1 MVAPLT
7 VQSVLAE
14 LAEGPVPAERILA
27 LRELVLEARRETERD
42 LEEQEPCE
50 ELASHLTALVEDC
63 QLLTAILR
71 PLAEACAA
79 DDTPRIHKLAADL
92 KDADAQLA
100 STEEALQEWENRVEL
115 RCPACGEP
123 GDVCARHEL
132 DGLYPDPTWEPPAGS
147 AELGDNYLVA
157 FAAYQ
162 GVLEGAAT
170 LGYLEEALTPLE
182 VMLRRFITL
191 ASGEHG
197 LHGDTTADALTR
209 IVWAS
214 QQSLDGLKRMRRV
227 LETRQTRDLN
237 AGWAE
242 VFSHATEIQECVPI
256 VARAFGGAAKA
267 ALAGVGATRE
277 SVDIDF
283 D

>member
-7 VQSVLAE
+7 VQSVLTE

-71 PLAEACAA
+71 PLAEACATNDQDQVA
-79 DDTPRIHKLAADL
+79 KLARDL
-92 KDADAQLA
+92 KEADAQLA
-100 STEEALQEWENRVEL
+100 ATEAALQEWEARVEL

-123 GDVCARHEL
+123 GEVCPRHEL
-132 DGLYPDPTWEPPAGS
+132 AGLYPDPSWEPPVGS

-182 VMLRRFITL
+182 VMLRRFVGL
-191 ASGEHG
+191 ASGEQG
-197 LHGDTTADALTR
+197 LHGDATADALAR
-209 IVWAS
+209 IVRAS
-214 QQSLDGLKRMRRV
+214 QRSLEGLTRMRRV

-237 AGWAE
+237 AGWGE
-242 VFSHATEIQECVPI
+242 VFTNATEIQECVPI

-267 ALAGVGATRE
+267 ALAGVGVTRE